1 MSDRLGVGLETFY
14 LRLQLTAFA
23 ILFMKPVTIFGLRSV
38 RLRSVRSV
46 RLRSDLSDLSER
58 LPSDLSEPPFFDL
71 RSERERFPPACPE
84 HGH

>member
-1 MSDRLGVGLETFY
+1 MSYRLGVGLETFY

-38 RLRSVRSV
+38 RLRS
-46 RLRSDLSDLSER
+46 DLSDLSER

-71 RSERERFPPACPE
+71 RSERSERERFPPACPE